1 MALDGN
7 LAIYYY
13 FRRRYFA
20 PALQFPNAN
29 LGHGNFHAN
38 NVEYHKRQRGGR
50 YIGICPQSLC
60 RAHESDFVFIG
71 AWIHG
76 VPKSVFFTNS
86 ANAGAGIG
94 CVAAIFIGEEGFK
107 FGKSEFLRKSD
118 FPKIGSNNSNR
129 LSPLPIT
136 QLGKL
141 V

>member
-94 CVAAIFIGEEGFK
+94 CVAAIFIGEEEIKKKKFK
-107 FGKSEFLRKSD
+107 IKDLKTGKEQLKNE
-118 FPKIGSNNSNR
+118 KEILKNGNNFH
-129 LSPLPIT
+129 
-136 QLGKL
+136 
-141 V
+141 